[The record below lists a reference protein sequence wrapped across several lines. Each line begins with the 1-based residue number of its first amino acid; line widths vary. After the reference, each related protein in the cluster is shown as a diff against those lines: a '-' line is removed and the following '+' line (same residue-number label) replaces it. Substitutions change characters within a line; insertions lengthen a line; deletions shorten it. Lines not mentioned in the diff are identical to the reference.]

1 MVELHALDQVKSPR
15 EKLEIVVGVHK
26 ILVDGLMFP
35 TMEEGTTQ
43 SSSADLLLPVL
54 IYRFPSPIVLAHG
67 SIIQANVD
75 TLISNIQYIQRF
87 RADSLLQGEA
97 SYCLTNLVPP
107 TISPKSSNVVG
118 SGNNVPRNSRPAF
131 PKLGISRR
139 SSP

>member
-35 TMEEGTTQ
+35 AMEEATTQ

-54 IYRFPSPIVLAHG
+54 IYRFPSVFASAHG
-67 SIIQANVD
+67 SIIQANVN
-75 TLISNIQYIQRF
+75 TLISNVEYIQRF

-97 SYCLTNLVPP
+97 SYCLTNLVLTPL
-107 TISPKSSNVVG
+107 SPHSSN
-118 SGNNVPRNSRPAF
+118 
-131 PKLGISRR
+131 KLGS
-139 SSP
+139 

>member
-1 MVELHALDQVKSPR
+1 MDEVHCLTLSESNGIELHALDQVKSPR

-35 TMEEGTTQ
+35 AMEDGVATQ

-54 IYRFPSPIVLAHG
+54 IYRFNPPSFAATHV

-97 SYCLTNLVPP
+97 AYCLTNLVL
-107 TISPKSSNVVG
+107 
-118 SGNNVPRNSRPAF
+118 F
-131 PKLGISRR
+131 Y
-139 SSP
+139 

>member
-15 EKLEIVVGVHK
+15 EKLEIVVGMHK

-35 TMEEGTTQ
+35 TMEEGTAQ

-54 IYRFPSPIVLAHG
+54 IYRFPSRIVPAHG

-97 SYCLTNLVPP
+97 SYCLTNLVNH
-107 TISPKSSNVVG
+107 SPYSFLT
-118 SGNNVPRNSRPAF
+118 A
-131 PKLGISRR
+131 
-139 SSP
+139 